1 MQVVSVIKVRSVI
14 NIRKLNIIDENILFE
29 LDYDNHK
36 ITNTFIGNSRIVTID
51 NFFKNPSDVVDFAYK
66 TPFSKSEQISAKFP
80 GMRSKVW
87 TDTAILNNFYQKIL
101 IDEFKETQYKPNI
114 TNINVN
120 AIDSDFQGDFKN
132 LDIKPSFHQH
142 TDSLAWQRPFSFRKL
157 FASTVW
163 LNPTEQCSGGTAFW
177 KNKVIDSQSFLS
189 KKAIDKSWERLKSNP
204 SFENEFI
211 NWETKWISHEY
222 ENQTDTH
229 WYERL
234 LHNYEKSK
242 KIRENEKTWWTESNS
257 DWELLDVTEMKYNR
271 MVVYQG
277 IYFHTSYMERDAFI
291 NYPRISFQIFF

>member
-1 MQVVSVIKVRSVI
+1 MI

-132 LDIKPSFHQH
+132 LDINS
-142 TDSLAWQRPFSFRKL
+142 
-157 FASTVW
+157 
-163 LNPTEQCSGGTAFW
+163 
-177 KNKVIDSQSFLS
+177 SFL
-189 KKAIDKSWERLKSNP
+189 
-204 SFENEFI
+204 
-211 NWETKWISHEY
+211 ISGP
-222 ENQTDTH
+222 
-229 WYERL
+229 L
-234 LHNYEKSK
+234 VSPA
-242 KIRENEKTWWTESNS
+242 KTTLFVVVNVSQATLDCGS
-257 DWELLDVTEMKYNR
+257 DAR
-271 MVVYQG
+271 
-277 IYFHTSYMERDAFI
+277 
-291 NYPRISFQIFF
+291 